1 MFNVYEWSY
10 QVSYLRHRFLPS
22 WPFWEP
28 CSWYTHW
35 CCYLD
40 EEFWGKNLNAVF
52 TLENENHNI
61 SALGECTTRIYQE
74 YWGHYHHRGG
84 ASNAGSYLLIGKNL
98 QPKRLPIFANS
109 FIYTANDFGDQSIL
123 YNETKT
129 SQYKK
134 TLGYSQ
140 FDEPPA
146 DVFEKMY
153 ARSCAYGML
162 EYLSNGRK
170 GNPNKNIQNKYKTV
184 IWWRHVE
191 PRWLVEALYWALH
204 RSSLT
209 CTQLKW

>member
-1 MFNVYEWSY
+1 MTQDQSGAIWFGSQLKDVDIDQIFNVHEWSY

-129 SQYKK
+129 SHIKK
-134 TLGYSQ
+134 HSGTLNSMNRQ
-140 FDEPPA
+140 
-146 DVFEKMY
+146 
-153 ARSCAYGML
+153 
-162 EYLSNGRK
+162 
-170 GNPNKNIQNKYKTV
+170 
-184 IWWRHVE
+184 
-191 PRWLVEALYWALH
+191 
-204 RSSLT
+204 LT
-209 CTQLKW
+209 FLKKCTHGPVHMAC